1 MEKEGLNFEFFF
13 KHIKTLRKEGNEIPL
28 GAILKALETNY
39 PTISSAERN
48 FVIQACVGANKKVDY
63 LKLEELFTSY
73 SEKLTPSPE

>member
-48 FVIQACVGANKKVDY
+48 FVI
-63 LKLEELFTSY
+63 
-73 SEKLTPSPE
+73 